1 MTGSKAC
8 VGLIGA
14 GTWGKNYVRN
24 LSALGALHAVCDQNE
39 PALAWVKAQFPQ
51 VRVCHTVDELLA
63 LDQLNAAVI
72 ATHTPE
78 HYPVAKRLL
87 EAGKHCLVEKPLT
100 QTVQMAEEL
109 CAIAETN
116 GLQLMVGHILLYHP
130 VVQYLKGMLDRGEMG
145 DVYYMSAVRANLG
158 QIRRNENAMWSLAP
172 HDISVVQYLFGA
184 EPKHVSATGQAFVQH
199 EAGIHDLTYLTLFF
213 GDGRIANITSSW
225 LDPEKVRLIKVVGS
239 KQMAVF
245 DDMDPRYML
254 QIHDKSVDW
263 NQFNEPVQGSALKVR
278 TGDVHIPFIKPSEPL
293 KEECQDFIRSI
304 ETGTP
309 PRASG
314 RQGYANVRILSAADE
329 SLRQGGAP
337 VETGL

>member
-1 MTGSKAC
+1 MSGNQAC

-24 LSALGALHAVCDQNE
+24 LSALGVLHAVCDQNE
-39 PALAWVKAQFPQ
+39 QALAWVKSQAPQ
-51 VRVCHTVDELLA
+51 VHVCRTVDELLA
-63 LDQLNAAVI
+63 LEPLNAAVI

-78 HYPVAKRLL
+78 HFPVAKRLL

-100 QTVQMAEEL
+100 SSPETAAEL
-109 CAIAETN
+109 CAIAEARN
-116 GLQLMVGHILLYHP
+116 LQLMVGHILLYHP

-145 DVYYMSAVRANLG
+145 DAYYISAVRSNLG

-184 EPKHVSATGQAFVQH
+184 EPKRVSATGQAFVQH
-199 EAGIHDLTYLTLFF
+199 EAGIHDLVYLTLFF
-213 GDGRIANITSSW
+213 DDGRMANITSSW

-254 QIHDKSVDW
+254 QLHDKSVDW
-263 NQFNEPVQGSALKVR
+263 NQFNEPIQGSALKVR

-293 KEECQDFIRSI
+293 KQECQDFINSI
-304 ETGTP
+304 ETGTA
-309 PRASG
+309 PRANG
-314 RQGYANVRILSAADE
+314 RQGYANVRVLSAADE
-329 SLRQGGAP
+329 SLRQGGIP
-337 VETGL
+337 VETKL